1 MKLTTE
7 QIDYMEHTLVKN
19 GLDFEDLKFELIDHI
34 ASEIEVKMAV
44 EEISFMPAFYSVF
57 DTWKAQL
64 KPSQSAAF
72 LGRNLVA
79 PKIVIDRLSSLKKR
93 ELLTGLVFSFIV
105 TLLLYSISAINVFRP
120 LLHYVEFIISKSFL
134 LTIIVLLV
142 SKILLYQSKLKT
154 TYSVLFNKSFLLS
167 VPFCVIISLG
177 GFSFFRTENIED
189 IRISA
194 LAATVLYGFF
204 LFSSARFLY
213 QHFQFVQKI
222 KRV

>member
-7 QIDYMEHTLVKN
+7 QIDYIEHTLVKN

-34 ASEIEVKMAV
+34 ASEIEVTMTI
-44 EEISFMPAFYSVF
+44 EEMSFMPAFYRVF

-93 ELLTGLVFSFIV
+93 GLLTGLVFCFIV
-105 TLLLYSISAINVFRP
+105 TLLFYGMSTIPVFRTVM
-120 LLHYVEFIISKSFL
+120 HYVEIIIQKFFL
-134 LTIIVLLV
+134 LSSIFLIASTII
-142 SKILLYQSKLKT
+142 LYQSKLKT
-154 TYSVLFNKSFLLS
+154 TYSVLFDKSFFVA
-167 VPFCVIISLG
+167 VPFGVIISLG

-194 LAATVLYGFF
+194 VAATVMYGFF
-204 LFSSARFLY
+204 HFYSARFLY
-213 QHFQFVQKI
+213 QHYQFAQKI

>member
-7 QIDYMEHTLVKN
+7 QIDHIEQTLVKN
-19 GLDFEDLKFELIDHI
+19 GLDFEDLKLELIDHI
-34 ASEIEVKMAV
+34 ASEIEVTMTSDQM
-44 EEISFMPAFYSVF
+44 SFLLAFYKVF
-57 DTWKAQL
+57 NTWKEQL

-93 ELLTGLVFSFIV
+93 ELLTGIGFCFIV
-105 TLLLYSISAINVFRP
+105 TLLLYGMSTIPVFRTV
-120 LLHYVEFIISKSFL
+120 LHYVEFIIQKFFL
-134 LTIIVLLV
+134 LTSILLIA
-142 SKILLYQSKLKT
+142 SKIILYQSKLKT
-154 TYSVLFNKSFLLS
+154 TYSVLFDKSFFLA
-167 VPFCVIISLG
+167 VPFGVIISLG

-194 LAATVLYGFF
+194 VAATVIYGFF

-213 QHFQFVQKI
+213 QHYQFAQKI
-222 KRV
+222 QRM

>member
-7 QIDYMEHTLVKN
+7 QIDYIEHTLVKN

-44 EEISFMPAFYSVF
+44 EEISFMPAFYSIF
-57 DTWKAQL
+57 DTWKEQL

-93 ELLTGLVFSFIV
+93 EFLTGLVFSFIV
-105 TLLLYSISAINVFRP
+105 TLLLYGMSTVPVFRTV
-120 LLHYVEFIISKSFL
+120 LYYVEFIIQKVFL
-134 LTIIVLLV
+134 LTSILLIT
-142 SKILLYQSKLKT
+142 SKIILYQSKLKT
-154 TYSVLFNKSFLLS
+154 IYSVLFDKSFFLA

-177 GFSFFRTENIED
+177 GFSFFRTENIEY
-189 IRISA
+189 IRIGAVSA
-194 LAATVLYGFF
+194 NVLYGFF
-204 LFSSARFLY
+204 LFSSSRFLY
-213 QHFQFVQKI
+213 QHYQFAQKI
-222 KRV
+222 KRL